1 MNARPERHGLL
12 DREARIERGVAVLED
27 HLNFATVGDEIE
39 RGRADNFAIE
49 QELARIGWD
58 DLHDEAG
65 ERGLAATGLTD
76 DAKRL
81 ALGDV
86 EAHIVDGMHRTADAA
101 AAKASPAAEMLDEA
115 AHRQQRLR
123 RPAATAPESGRVQ
136 RLHHFTSMADRKP
149 SDRRLNATEVMK
161 IMAPGSAAT
170 SGWT

>member
-27 HLNFATVGDEIE
+27 HLNFAAVGDEIE
-39 RGRADNFAIE
+39 RVRADNFAIE
-49 QELARIGWD
+49 QELARIGRD
-58 DLHDEAG
+58 DLHDEAC
-65 ERGLAATGLTD
+65 ERGLAAAGLTD

-86 EAHIVDGMHRTADAA
+86 EAHAVDGMHRTAA
-101 AAKASPAAEMLDEA
+101 AAKASPAAEMFDETA
-115 AHRQQRLR
+115 YRQQRLR
-123 RPAATAPESGRVQ
+123 RPAAIAPERVRGQ
-136 RLHHFTSMADRKP
+136 RLHHLTSMADRKP
-149 SDRRLNATEVMK
+149 SDRRLNAIEAMK